1 MKVCLVGHFSD
12 TLDEGLRNVARYLG
26 KTLEENGIELKK
38 LAISSFREW
47 KSVQTFRPDIM
58 HFVLTPTTRGVITA
72 KLISTLHPQAKT
84 VISAVHPS
92 LVGAR
97 LLQPF
102 RPDVVLVQSKQ
113 SERLFKSIGCETRF
127 FPNGVDIEK
136 FKPKSQEDVRRLRN
150 EFGIPMQ
157 SFVVLHLAS
166 MRKQRNLDVFKT
178 IQRQEGYQVILV
190 ARENEAG
197 GKQLIR
203 ELQEAGC
210 LVWKK
215 HFPNIEDVYSMAN
228 CYVFPTIEAKA
239 CIETPL
245 SVLEAM
251 ACNLPVVTTRFGAL
265 PGLFHEGSGLFFA
278 ERVEQIL
285 RVTQVIK
292 NGRPRVDTR
301 HLVSP
306 YSWVNLATELIGIYD
321 ELSELYALVG

>member
-12 TLDEGLRNVARYLG
+12 ALDEGVRNVAKYLG
-26 KTLEENGIELKK
+26 NALEENGIELKK

-47 KSVQTFRPDIM
+47 KSVQTFRPDIL
-58 HFVLTPTTRGVITA
+58 HFVLTPTTRGVVTA
-72 KLISTLHPQAKT
+72 KLISTLHPEAKT

-113 SERLFKSIGCETRF
+113 SERLFKSIRCETRF
-127 FPNGVDIEK
+127 FPNGVDTEK
-136 FKPKSQEDVRRLRN
+136 FTPKSQEDMRRLRD
-150 EFGIPMQ
+150 EFGIPME

-197 GKQLIR
+197 GKELVR

-210 LVWKK
+210 LVWRK
-215 HFPNIEDVYSMAN
+215 HFPNIEDVYSLAN

-278 ERVEQIL
+278 ERAEQIL
-285 RVTQVIK
+285 GATQIIK
-292 NGRPRVDTR
+292 NGMPRVDTR
-301 HLVSP
+301 HLVSH
-306 YSWVNLATELIGIYD
+306 YSWANLAADLIGIYG
-321 ELSELYALVG
+321 ELSDAVVA

>member
-12 TLDEGLRNVARYLG
+12 ALDEGLRNVAKYLG
-26 KTLEENGIELKK
+26 SALEENGIELKK

-47 KSVQTFRPDIM
+47 KSVRTFRPDIM
-58 HFVLTPTTRGVITA
+58 HFVLTPTTRGVVTA
-72 KLISTLHPQAKT
+72 KLISTLHPEAKT

-92 LVGAR
+92 LAGAR
-97 LLQPF
+97 LLRPF
-102 RPDVVLVQSKQ
+102 MPDVVLVQSKQ
-113 SERLFKSIGCETRF
+113 SERLFKSVGCETRF

-136 FKPKSQEDVRRLRN
+136 FKPKSQEHIRRLRD
-150 EFGIPMQ
+150 ELGIPIQ

-166 MRKQRNLDVFKT
+166 MRKQRNLGVFKT

-197 GKQLIR
+197 GKQLIH

-210 LVWKK
+210 LVWRK
-215 HFPNIEDVYSMAN
+215 HFANIEDVYNVAN

-265 PGLFHEGSGLFFA
+265 PGLFHEGSGLYFA
-278 ERVEQIL
+278 EGVEQIL
-285 RVTQVIK
+285 GVTQVIK
-292 NGRPRVDTR
+292 NGKPRVDTR
-301 HLVSP
+301 HLVSQ
-306 YSWVNLATELIGIYD
+306 YSWGNLAADLIRIYN
-321 ELSELYALVG
+321 ELSKDCALVA

>member
-12 TLDEGLRNVARYLG
+12 TLDEGVRNVAKYLG
-26 KTLEENGIELKK
+26 NALEENGIELQK
-38 LAISSFREW
+38 LAISCPREW
-47 KSVQTFRPDIM
+47 KSVHTFRPDIV
-58 HFVLTPTTRGVITA
+58 HFVLTPTTRGFITA
-72 KLISTLHPQAKT
+72 KIISNLHREAKT
-84 VISAVHPS
+84 VISAIHPS

-102 RPDVVLVQSKQ
+102 KPDIVLIQSKR
-113 SERLFKSIGCETRF
+113 SDRIFKSMGCETRF

-136 FKPKSQEDVRRLRN
+136 FRPISQEETRRLRD
-150 EFGIPMQ
+150 EFGIPIE

-178 IQRQEGYQVILV
+178 IQRQEGCQVIVV

-197 GKQLIR
+197 DAQLTR

-210 LVWKK
+210 LVWRE
-215 HFPNIEDVYSMAN
+215 HFPYIEDVYGIAN
-228 CYVFPTIEAKA
+228 CYVFPTIEPKA

-251 ACNLPVVTTRFGAL
+251 ACNLPVVTSRFGAL

-278 ERVEQIL
+278 ERAEQIL
-285 RVTQVIK
+285 DFTQAIK
-292 NGRPRVDTR
+292 NERPRVDTR
-301 HLVSP
+301 HQVLP
-306 YSWVNLATELIGIYD
+306 YSWAGLAADLIGIY
-321 ELSELYALVG
+321 EGL

>member
-12 TLDEGLRNVARYLG
+12 ALDEGVRNVAKYLG
-26 KTLEENGIELKK
+26 NALEENGIELKK
-38 LAISSFREW
+38 VAISSFREW
-47 KSVQTFRPDIM
+47 KSVHTFRPDIM
-58 HFVLTPTTRGVITA
+58 HFVLTPTTRGVVTA
-72 KLISTLHPQAKT
+72 KLISTLHPEAKT

-113 SERLFKSIGCETRF
+113 SQQLFKSIGCETRF

-136 FKPKSQEDVRRLRN
+136 YKPKSQEDIQRLRD

-197 GKQLIR
+197 GKQLVR

-210 LVWKK
+210 LVWRK
-215 HFPNIEDVYSMAN
+215 HFPNMEDVYNMAN

-285 RVTQVIK
+285 GLMQVIK
-292 NGRPRVDTR
+292 DGKPRVDTR
-301 HLVSP
+301 HLVSS
-306 YSWVNLATELIGIYD
+306 YSWVNLAADLKKIY
-321 ELSELYALVG
+321 EKLQR

>member
-12 TLDEGLRNVARYLG
+12 ELDEGLRNVAKSLG
-26 KTLEENGIELKK
+26 NALEENGVELEK

-47 KSVQTFRPDIM
+47 KSVQAFHPDIM

-72 KLISTLHPQAKT
+72 KLISNLYPEAKT

-102 RPDVVLVQSKQ
+102 KPDVVLVQSKQ
-113 SERLFKSIGCETRF
+113 SDRLFKSFGCGTRF

-136 FKPKSQEDVRRLRN
+136 FKPKSQEDIRRLRD
-150 EFGIPMQ
+150 EFGVPRQ

-166 MRKQRNLDVFKT
+166 MRKQRNLDVFET
-178 IQRQEGYQVILV
+178 IQRQEGYQVIVV

-210 LVWKK
+210 LVWRK
-215 HFPNIEDVYSMAN
+215 HFPNIEDIYSMAN
-228 CYVFPTIEAKA
+228 CYVFPTIEAKG

-265 PGLFHEGSGLFFA
+265 PGLFNEGSGLFFA

-285 RVTQVIK
+285 GFTQVIQSGK
-292 NGRPRVDTR
+292 ARVDTR

-306 YSWVNLATELIGIYD
+306 YSWATLAADLIEIYEELQH
-321 ELSELYALVG
+321 

>member
-1 MKVCLVGHFSD
+1 MKVCLVGHFAD
-12 TLDEGLRNVARYLG
+12 TLDEGLRNVAKYLG
-26 KTLEENGIELKK
+26 NALEESGIELMK

-58 HFVLTPTTRGVITA
+58 HFVLTPTIRGVITA
-72 KLISTLHPQAKT
+72 KFMSNLHPEAKT

-102 RPDVVLVQSKQ
+102 KPDVVLVQSKK

-136 FKPKSQEDVRRLRN
+136 FKPKSQEDIRRLRD
-150 EFGIPMQ
+150 EFGVSMH

-178 IQRQEGYQVILV
+178 IQRQEEYQVIVV
-190 ARENEAG
+190 ARESEAG

-210 LVWKK
+210 LVWRK
-215 HFPNIEDVYSMAN
+215 HFPNIEDIYSMAN
-228 CYVFPTIEAKA
+228 CYVFPTIEPTA

-265 PGLFHEGSGLFFA
+265 PDAFSEGSGLVFVDH
-278 ERVEQIL
+278 VEQIPSIL
-285 RVTQVIK
+285 NVIRDTGL
-292 NGRPRVDTR
+292 NVDTR
-301 HLVSP
+301 SLVAP
-306 YSWVNLATELIGIYD
+306 YSWNALAENLVGIYKQL
-321 ELSELYALVG
+321 LS

>member
-1 MKVCLVGHFSD
+1 MKVCLVGHFRD
-12 TLDEGLRNVARYLG
+12 TLDEGLRNVAKYLG
-26 KTLEENGIELKK
+26 NALEEDGIEVKK

-47 KSVQTFRPDIM
+47 RSVQTFRPDIM
-58 HFVLTPTTRGVITA
+58 HFVLTPTTRGVIAA
-72 KLISTLHPQAKT
+72 KLISNLHPEAKT

-92 LVGAR
+92 LVGVR

-102 RPDVVLVQSKQ
+102 KPDVVLVQSKK

-136 FKPKSQEDVRRLRN
+136 FKPKSQEDIRRLRD
-150 EFGIPMQ
+150 EFGVPMH

-178 IQRQEGYQVILV
+178 IQRQEGYQVIVV

-203 ELQEAGC
+203 ELQAAGC
-210 LVWKK
+210 LVWRK
-215 HFPNIEDVYSMAN
+215 HFPNIEDIYSMAN
-228 CYVFPTIEAKA
+228 CYVFPTIEPTA

-265 PGLFHEGSGLFFA
+265 PDAFSEGSGLAFVDH
-278 ERVEQIL
+278 VEQIPGIL
-285 RVTQVIK
+285 NVIRDTGL
-292 NGRPRVDTR
+292 NVDTR
-301 HLVSP
+301 SLVAP
-306 YSWVNLATELIGIYD
+306 YSWDALAGDLLEVYKQL
-321 ELSELYALVG
+321 LS

>member
-26 KTLEENGIELKK
+26 NTLEENGIELKK

-47 KSVQTFRPDIM
+47 ESVQTFRPDII

-72 KLISTLHPQAKT
+72 KLISNLHPEAKT

-102 RPDVVLVQSKQ
+102 KPDVVLVQSWK
-113 SERLFKSIGCETRF
+113 SDRLFKSIGCETRF

-136 FKPKSQEDVRRLRN
+136 FKPKRLEDIRRLRD
-150 EFGIPMQ
+150 EFGVSMQ

-166 MRKQRNLDVFKT
+166 MRKQRNLGVFKT
-178 IQRQEGYQVILV
+178 IQRQEGYQVIVV

-215 HFPNIEDVYSMAN
+215 HFPNIQDIYSMAN

-251 ACNLPVVTTRFGAL
+251 ACNLPVVTSRFGAL
-265 PGLFHEGSGLFFA
+265 PDLFREGSGVFFA

-285 RVTQVIK
+285 GFTQFIK
-292 NGRPRVDTR
+292 NGKPRVDTR

-306 YSWVNLATELIGIYD
+306 YSWVNLAADLIEIYED
-321 ELSELYALVG
+321 LQR

>member
-12 TLDEGLRNVARYLG
+12 ALDEGVRNVAKYLG
-26 KTLEENGIELKK
+26 NALEENGIELKK

-47 KSVQTFRPDIM
+47 KSVQTFRPDIL
-58 HFVLTPTTRGVITA
+58 HFVLTPTTRGVVTA
-72 KLISTLHPQAKT
+72 KLISTLHPEAKT

-113 SERLFKSIGCETRF
+113 SERLFKSIRCETRF
-127 FPNGVDIEK
+127 FPNGVDTEK
-136 FKPKSQEDVRRLRN
+136 FKPKSQEDIQRLRD
-150 EFGIPMQ
+150 EFGIPME

-197 GKQLIR
+197 GKELVR

-210 LVWKK
+210 LVWRK
-215 HFPNIEDVYSMAN
+215 HFPNIEDVYSLAN
-228 CYVFPTIEAKA
+228 CYVFPTIEPKA

-285 RVTQVIK
+285 GVTHVIK
-292 NGRPRVDTR
+292 NGMPKVDTR
-301 HLVSP
+301 HQVSQ
-306 YSWVNLATELIGIYD
+306 YSWANLAADLIGIYG
-321 ELSELYALVG
+321 ELSDAVVA